1 MKRSDISKLLPDAS
15 DDLISAIMDLNGAD
29 INAAKKGADELRK
42 QLDDANAKIGL
53 LEEAARTAVSTDEMK
68 KVVDKAAAL
77 EAELNSMK
85 LAEQVRT
92 LRETV
97 ANETGVPASLLTGE
111 TEDALRDQ
119 AKSLLAYKND
129 RAYPSLRDAGE
140 AKVVLG
146 AQTSKTRDQFA
157 NWASENL

>member
-29 INAAKKGADELRK
+29 INSAKKGADELRK

-92 LRETV
+92 LRENV

-129 RAYPSLRDAGE
+129 RVYPSLRDAGE

-157 NWASENL
+157 SWASENL